1 MGLPVLILGFSGSG
15 KSSSMR
21 EFKPDELALVNV
33 NGKFLPFRGKF
44 AETLNSDDFE
54 KIKNFMRSAKAKAIV
69 VDDSQYLMLNEFM
82 RRSKEKGY
90 DKFTEIAEHFWSL
103 IRYIEQ
109 LPQDTIVYFLHHVE
123 SGEDGRLKAKTVG
136 KLLDEKVNIEG
147 MFSIVLRTS
156 VSENGYQFLTQ
167 TDGNDCCKSPAGMFA
182 AYAVPNNLKMVDE
195 NIRVFYGLVPE
206 PHCDECGAAFKP
218 TPTRTANELA
228 AASTAK
234 FGRVLCAACAR
245 AEIARKQDVC
255 AVAPKGGTTPPTE
268 GNRKEAENAAATV
281 SE

>member
-21 EFKPDELALVNV
+21 SFKPDELALVNV
-33 NGKFLPFRGKF
+33 NGKFLPFRGRF
-44 AETLNSDDFE
+44 DETLNSDDFE
-54 KIKNFMRSAKAKAIV
+54 KIKAFLSSAKAKAIV

-90 DKFTEIAEHFWSL
+90 DKFTEIAEHFWAL

-109 LPQDTIVYFLHHVE
+109 LPQDTVVYFLHHIE

-182 AYAVPNNLKMVDE
+182 GYAVPNDLRLVDE
-195 NIRVFYGLVPE
+195 SIRTFYGLVPE
-206 PHCDECGAAFKP
+206 QRCADCGGVIMP
-218 TPTRTANELA
+218 TARRGVAELC
-228 AASTAK
+228 AASAEK
-234 FGRVLCAACAR
+234 FGRVLCAACAK
-245 AEIARKQDVC
+245 AELA
-255 AVAPKGGTTPPTE
+255 KGAGD
-268 GNRKEAENAAATV
+268 NAAATV

>member
-21 EFKPDELALVNV
+21 NFKPDELALVNV
-33 NGKFLPFRGKF
+33 NGKFLPFRGGF
-44 AETLNSDDFE
+44 TETLNSDDFE
-54 KIKNFMRSAKAKAIV
+54 KIKTFLSSARAKAV
-69 VDDSQYLMLNEFM
+69 VIDDSQYLMLNEFM

-103 IRYIEQ
+103 IRCIEQ
-109 LPQDTIVYFLHHVE
+109 LPQDTVVYFLHHIE

-182 AYAVPNNLKMVDE
+182 DYAIPNDLRLVDE
-195 NIRVFYGLVPE
+195 SIRMFYGLAPE
-206 PHCDECGAAFKP
+206 PLCDQCGAAFRP
-218 TPTRTANELA
+218 TATRTAQELA
-228 AASTAK
+228 KASHAK
-234 FGRVLCAACAR
+234 FGRILCAECAR
-245 AEIARKQDVC
+245 AALKQ
-255 AVAPKGGTTPPTE
+255 
-268 GNRKEAENAAATV
+268 EAENAAATV

>member
-21 EFKPDELALVNV
+21 NFKPDELALVNV
-33 NGKFLPFRGKF
+33 NGKFLPFRGGF

-54 KIKNFMRSAKAKAIV
+54 KIKSFLSSAKAKAVV

-103 IRYIEQ
+103 IRCIEQ
-109 LPQDTIVYFLHHVE
+109 LPQDTVVYFLHHIE

-182 AYAVPNNLKMVDE
+182 GYAIPNDLRLVDE
-195 NIRVFYGLVPE
+195 SIRTFYGLVPE
-206 PHCDECGAAFKP
+206 QHCADCGAVIMP
-218 TPTRTANELA
+218 TAKRGVAELT

-234 FGRVLCAACAR
+234 FGRVLCAGCATKVL
-245 AEIARKQDVC
+245 KQ
-255 AVAPKGGTTPPTE
+255 G
-268 GNRKEAENAAATV
+268 AENAAATV
-281 SE
+281 SD

>member
-21 EFKPDELALVNV
+21 NFKPDELALVNV
-33 NGKFLPFRGKF
+33 NGKFLPFRGGF
-44 AETLNSDDFE
+44 TETINSDDFE
-54 KIKNFMRSAKAKAIV
+54 KIKSFLSSAKAKAIV

-103 IRYIEQ
+103 IRCIEQ
-109 LPQDTIVYFLHHVE
+109 LPQDTVVYFLHHIE

-147 MFSIVLRTS
+147 MFSIVLRTF

-182 AYAVPNNLKMVDE
+182 GYAIPNNLRLVDE
-195 NIRVFYGLVPE
+195 SIRTFYGLVPE
-206 PHCDECGAAFKP
+206 QRCADCGTVIMP
-218 TPTRTANELA
+218 TAKRGVAELT

-234 FGRVLCAACAR
+234 FGRVLCAACAKKTLN
-245 AEIARKQDVC
+245 KQ
-255 AVAPKGGTTPPTE
+255 E
-268 GNRKEAENAAATV
+268 GENAANN
-281 SE
+281 